1 MEGAEAAASLFGSD
15 DSLDPFATLGTEA
28 TETKVTQS
36 AEDLF
41 GASDTYAPS
50 EHLDMGFAAP
60 GAVGNVPNN
69 AGHQSTWLDAAQNQQ
84 YNSLQSPYSHSST
97 VNVTEHEPARGSFD
111 EPGQK
116 QGQQPVKSMV
126 ATTQSSYSHYA
137 ASPRP
142 PLPAYDTPASPS
154 PSTTSAFDPP
164 ASSFRPS
171 YSSYTPTTATQY
183 NSTAYASA
191 TPTFSSLP
199 PANVPARPT
208 SPTKPIERPKVSN
221 AYDPPFPMTKPRRAM
236 SRGPSVQPHNTFIST
251 SPPPA
256 LPPPPTLPP
265 PPRRTTPHSAYST
278 PAYSHPPPRPSLTP
292 DIGPLT
298 PPTSQSNYVAL
309 PDQRGHSNLHHP
321 PQPDA
326 HLGTNG
332 SQQYAPASYDNQL
345 HKNGSTSQPL
355 NFNGGL
361 LEEDVDPEAYA
372 GANGTISQAEG
383 LDWNSSSPFELSHE
397 SAAPV
402 APVLTSSPPPSSSQH
417 SSIRANGSASPH
429 IPYTQTFPT
438 DIDRRDETNGFHAPH
453 RQGQYSNTTSRTSP
467 SSDNIKHP
475 PVAAQSTAVDP
486 YRPGNI
492 HSSFS
497 PAVHGSPV
505 VAGGTPSFSPYL
517 PYSSAGLPRT
527 SSPAVDNSSGEKPP
541 VDLYRPNSSASVAR
555 APSPTRSSSGY
566 DSAYSSGHV
575 FKPPPPSQTYLGTA
589 KQAPLPPPP
598 YLPRGEPLRSRSMS
612 NGSALSSSSAD
623 AEDPYAPIRHNR
635 AQTSE
640 TDYGSAISRYDYP
653 NHEMPQTLGAPEMKP
668 PTHAPYAPSPSLM
681 GTNDPLGRSSARI
694 PIFSFGFGGKVV
706 SCFHGAATLNTGF
719 DVALS
724 SRNSTAIEIRLLNKI
739 IPESALDIS
748 VTFPGPLFSDPGSPT
763 TGLVRT
769 GASNQAKT
777 RKAKVTKYLTD
788 RVEEMNQGIG
798 YLHANSSERQQ
809 AAGKL
814 VLVKLLKVMVENDG
828 RLSGSPQ
835 IDATVRSALVP
846 QLDQVIGESTSDST
860 VISGFTPALESTAV
874 ASYTGV
880 SVTSV
885 RNEETISTSTLRSS
899 ALNKIQDFLLQGERK
914 KAYHYALDEK
924 LWAHAMVIASG
935 IDKDAWE
942 EVVNKFLRTELGVK
956 EDPSRNSLQVRG
968 SEALLPSVNGWEG
981 LRAAYRLYSGQG
993 VSSVQEMIPQNLL
1006 SRATGHVSLPL
1017 PVLPQMTP
1025 MTPNFTVPQV
1035 AAGSIPTDCLSK
1047 WAETVSMMLSP
1058 SINSDTSSALL
1069 AFGDH
1074 LLANQWVE
1082 AAHVCYLL
1090 SSQTAAGSTVLPPI
1104 GGIGHPTARLILAGS
1119 RSPQAWPNFHKDP
1132 DPVIF
1137 SEIIEFALS
1146 LASPTKGQEPFGGLP
1161 HLQAYR
1167 FIRAAT
1173 LAEFGYVQL
1182 ANRYCDAILA
1192 SVSRP
1197 SLYFNETLIEQLKG
1211 LSDRIGGVSLADKGG
1226 SWMSGKLSK
1235 PSLDTIGG
1243 WLEGRF
1249 TKLVTGDAEATT
1261 ATEED
1266 PSKVDDRSGNMG
1278 PFSQYSSISSAAPSA
1293 DPSPHSSVV
1302 NLPIPPG
1309 RTGSAMS
1316 THGYRPPDRAAS
1328 AMDTI
1333 RRKQS
1338 PPMPRISSASATTTM
1353 FAPSHS
1359 FGQALSDYKPLGTMN
1374 EVDVAT
1380 PKPSLDETDDD
1391 PNTQEVT
1398 WWGDG
1403 LSSRTPTATNFVKV
1417 TDAAVTSA
1425 DGFISL
1431 MDHTAF
1437 ALAPPPA
1444 STSRPPNNF
1453 PDQEGEEE
1461 DLGFGNSKSRD
1472 YKPVDD
1478 KNIESEEKKD
1488 QKSTPERPDP
1498 RPVAGSGSSGS
1509 WFGRW
1514 WKRGESS
1521 GPVKASL
1528 GEETSFYYDKELKR
1542 WVNKK
1547 AGADAAA
1554 KPAPPPP
1561 PPSRPATTSP
1571 GMYSGM
1577 YSGMSASPTD
1587 SSMNGRPPIRPAS
1600 AAESS
1605 TAPPNRRAIPRVRSN
1620 LVPTPEGDSGPPTP
1634 PSARLGP
1641 PPPSPMPGRPKSQG
1655 SKRPIRNRYVD
1666 VFSQDAPPA

>member
-1 MEGAEAAASLFGSD
+1 
-15 DSLDPFATLGTEA
+15 
-28 TETKVTQS
+28 
-36 AEDLF
+36 
-41 GASDTYAPS
+41 
-50 EHLDMGFAAP
+50 
-60 GAVGNVPNN
+60 
-69 AGHQSTWLDAAQNQQ
+69 
-84 YNSLQSPYSHSST
+84 
-97 VNVTEHEPARGSFD
+97 
-111 EPGQK
+111 
-116 QGQQPVKSMV
+116 
-126 ATTQSSYSHYA
+126 
-137 ASPRP
+137 
-142 PLPAYDTPASPS
+142 
-154 PSTTSAFDPP
+154 
-164 ASSFRPS
+164 
-171 YSSYTPTTATQY
+171 
-183 NSTAYASA
+183 
-191 TPTFSSLP
+191 
-199 PANVPARPT
+199 
-208 SPTKPIERPKVSN
+208 
-221 AYDPPFPMTKPRRAM
+221 
-236 SRGPSVQPHNTFIST
+236 
-251 SPPPA
+251 
-256 LPPPPTLPP
+256 
-265 PPRRTTPHSAYST
+265 
-278 PAYSHPPPRPSLTP
+278 
-292 DIGPLT
+292 
-298 PPTSQSNYVAL
+298 
-309 PDQRGHSNLHHP
+309 
-321 PQPDA
+321 
-326 HLGTNG
+326 
-332 SQQYAPASYDNQL
+332 
-345 HKNGSTSQPL
+345 
-355 NFNGGL
+355 
-361 LEEDVDPEAYA
+361 
-372 GANGTISQAEG
+372 
-383 LDWNSSSPFELSHE
+383 
-397 SAAPV
+397 
-402 APVLTSSPPPSSSQH
+402 
-417 SSIRANGSASPH
+417 
-429 IPYTQTFPT
+429 
-438 DIDRRDETNGFHAPH
+438 
-453 RQGQYSNTTSRTSP
+453 
-467 SSDNIKHP
+467 
-475 PVAAQSTAVDP
+475 
-486 YRPGNI
+486 
-492 HSSFS
+492 
-497 PAVHGSPV
+497 
-505 VAGGTPSFSPYL
+505 
-517 PYSSAGLPRT
+517 
-527 SSPAVDNSSGEKPP
+527 
-541 VDLYRPNSSASVAR
+541 
-555 APSPTRSSSGY
+555 
-566 DSAYSSGHV
+566 
-575 FKPPPPSQTYLGTA
+575 
-589 KQAPLPPPP
+589 
-598 YLPRGEPLRSRSMS
+598 MS
-612 NGSALSSSSAD
+612 NGSALSSSSTD
-623 AEDPYAPIRHNR
+623 AEDPYAPVRHTR

-640 TDYGSAISRYDYP
+640 TDYGTVISRYDYP

-668 PTHAPYAPSPSLM
+668 PTHTPYAPSPSLM

-694 PIFSFGFGGKVV
+694 PVFSFGFGGKVV

-724 SRNSTAIEIRLLNKI
+724 SRNSTAVEIRLLNKI
-739 IPESALDIS
+739 IPESALDTS

-769 GASNQAKT
+769 GVSNQAKT
-777 RKAKVTKYLTD
+777 RKAKVIKYLTD
-788 RVEEMNQGIG
+788 RAEEMNQGIG
-798 YLHANSSERQQ
+798 YLHANSSERRQ
-809 AAGKL
+809 ADGKL
-814 VLVKLLKVMVENDG
+814 VLLKLLKVMVENDG
-828 RLSGSPQ
+828 RISGS
-835 IDATVRSALVP
+835 
-846 QLDQVIGESTSDST
+846 ESTSDST
-860 VISGFTPALESTAV
+860 VTLGFTPALESTAV

-880 SVTSV
+880 SVPSP
-885 RNEETISTSTLRSS
+885 RNEETISTTTLRSS
-899 ALNKIQDFLLQGERK
+899 ALNKIQGFLLHGERK

-942 EVVNKFLRTELGVK
+942 EVVNEFLKTELGVK
-956 EDPSRNSLQVRG
+956 EDMSRNSLQVRG
-968 SEALLPSVNGWEG
+968 SEAMLPSVNGREG

-993 VSSVQEMIPQNLL
+993 ASSVQEMIPQNLL
-1006 SRATGHVSLPL
+1006 SRATGHVSLPV
-1017 PVLPQMTP
+1017 PALPQMTP

-1090 SSQTAAGSTVLPPI
+1090 SSQTPPASSTVLPPI

-1119 RSPQAWPNFHKDP
+1119 RSPQAWPNFHKDS

-1146 LASPTKGQEPFGGLP
+1146 LATPTKGQEPFGGLP

-1182 ANRYCDAILA
+1182 ANRYCEAILA
-1192 SVSRP
+1192 SMSRP
-1197 SLYFNETLIEQLKG
+1197 SPYFNETLIEQLKG
-1211 LSDRIGGVSLADKGG
+1211 LSDRIAGVSLVDKGG

-1249 TKLVTGDAEATT
+1249 TKLVTGDTEATV

-1302 NLPIPPG
+1302 NLPIAPG

-1338 PPMPRISSASATTTM
+1338 PPLPRISSASATTTM

-1359 FGQALSDYKPLGTMN
+1359 FGQAFSDYKPLGTMN

-1380 PKPSLDETDDD
+1380 PKPSSDEADDD

-1417 TDAAVTSA
+1417 DDAAVTSA

-1431 MDHTAF
+1431 MDNTAF

-1444 STSRPPNNF
+1444 TASRSPNNV
-1453 PDQEGEEE
+1453 PDEVDEEE
-1461 DLGFGNSKSRD
+1461 DLGFGNSKPKD
-1472 YKPVDD
+1472 KPFDD
-1478 KNIESEEKKD
+1478 KNAESEEKKE
-1488 QKSTPERPDP
+1488 QKTAAPERPGMFVL
-1498 RPVAGSGSSGS
+1498 RFTPVANSSGSSSGS

-1547 AGADAAA
+1547 VTAA

-1571 GMYSGM
+1571 GMYT
-1577 YSGMSASPTD
+1577 GMSPPTD
-1587 SSMNGRPPIRPAS
+1587 SMDGRPPVRPAS

-1620 LVPTPEGDSGPPTP
+1620 LVPTPEVEPGPPTP

-1666 VFSQDAPPA
+1666 VF

>member
-1 MEGAEAAASLFGSD
+1 
-15 DSLDPFATLGTEA
+15 
-28 TETKVTQS
+28 
-36 AEDLF
+36 
-41 GASDTYAPS
+41 
-50 EHLDMGFAAP
+50 
-60 GAVGNVPNN
+60 
-69 AGHQSTWLDAAQNQQ
+69 
-84 YNSLQSPYSHSST
+84 
-97 VNVTEHEPARGSFD
+97 
-111 EPGQK
+111 
-116 QGQQPVKSMV
+116 
-126 ATTQSSYSHYA
+126 
-137 ASPRP
+137 
-142 PLPAYDTPASPS
+142 
-154 PSTTSAFDPP
+154 
-164 ASSFRPS
+164 
-171 YSSYTPTTATQY
+171 
-183 NSTAYASA
+183 
-191 TPTFSSLP
+191 
-199 PANVPARPT
+199 
-208 SPTKPIERPKVSN
+208 
-221 AYDPPFPMTKPRRAM
+221 
-236 SRGPSVQPHNTFIST
+236 
-251 SPPPA
+251 
-256 LPPPPTLPP
+256 
-265 PPRRTTPHSAYST
+265 
-278 PAYSHPPPRPSLTP
+278 
-292 DIGPLT
+292 
-298 PPTSQSNYVAL
+298 
-309 PDQRGHSNLHHP
+309 
-321 PQPDA
+321 
-326 HLGTNG
+326 
-332 SQQYAPASYDNQL
+332 
-345 HKNGSTSQPL
+345 
-355 NFNGGL
+355 
-361 LEEDVDPEAYA
+361 
-372 GANGTISQAEG
+372 
-383 LDWNSSSPFELSHE
+383 
-397 SAAPV
+397 
-402 APVLTSSPPPSSSQH
+402 
-417 SSIRANGSASPH
+417 
-429 IPYTQTFPT
+429 
-438 DIDRRDETNGFHAPH
+438 
-453 RQGQYSNTTSRTSP
+453 
-467 SSDNIKHP
+467 
-475 PVAAQSTAVDP
+475 
-486 YRPGNI
+486 
-492 HSSFS
+492 
-497 PAVHGSPV
+497 
-505 VAGGTPSFSPYL
+505 
-517 PYSSAGLPRT
+517 
-527 SSPAVDNSSGEKPP
+527 
-541 VDLYRPNSSASVAR
+541 
-555 APSPTRSSSGY
+555 
-566 DSAYSSGHV
+566 
-575 FKPPPPSQTYLGTA
+575 
-589 KQAPLPPPP
+589 
-598 YLPRGEPLRSRSMS
+598 MS

-623 AEDPYAPIRHNR
+623 TEDPYAPIRHTR

-653 NHEMPQTLGAPEMKP
+653 NHEMPQNLGAPEIKP
-668 PTHAPYAPSPSLM
+668 PTHTPYAPSPSLM
-681 GTNDPLGRSSARI
+681 GTNDPLGRSSARM
-694 PIFSFGFGGKVV
+694 PVFSFGFGGKVV

-724 SRNSTAIEIRLLNKI
+724 SRNSTAVEIRLLNKI
-739 IPESALDIS
+739 IPESALDTS

-769 GASNQAKT
+769 GASNQTKT
-777 RKAKVTKYLTD
+777 RKAKIIKYLTD
-788 RVEEMNQGIG
+788 RAEEMNQGIG
-798 YLHANSSERQQ
+798 YLHANSPERRQ
-809 AAGKL
+809 ADGKL

-828 RLSGSPQ
+828 RISGSPQ
-835 IDATVRSALVP
+835 IDATVRSALVS
-846 QLDQVIGESTSDST
+846 QLYQTISESTSDST
-860 VISGFTPALESTAV
+860 VTSGFTPALESTAA
-874 ASYTGV
+874 ASYTSV
-880 SVTSV
+880 SVAPV
-885 RNEETISTSTLRSS
+885 RNEETISTTTLRSS
-899 ALNKIQDFLLQGERK
+899 ALNKIQDFLLHGERK

-942 EVVNKFLRTELGVK
+942 EVVNEFLRTELGVK

-993 VSSVQEMIPQNLL
+993 ASSAVQEMIPQNLL
-1006 SRATGHVSLPL
+1006 SRATGHVSLPV
-1017 PVLPQMTP
+1017 PALPQMTP

-1090 SSQTAAGSTVLPPI
+1090 SSQTPPAGSTVLPPI

-1146 LASPTKGQEPFGGLP
+1146 LATPNKGQEPFGGLP

-1182 ANRYCDAILA
+1182 ANRYCEAILA

-1197 SLYFNETLIEQLKG
+1197 SPYFNETLIEQLKG
-1211 LSDRIGGVSLADKGG
+1211 LSDRIAGVSLVDKSG

-1249 TKLVTGDAEATT
+1249 TKLVTGDAEATA

-1266 PSKVDDRSGNMG
+1266 PSKIDDRSGNMG

-1302 NLPIPPG
+1302 NLPITPG

-1338 PPMPRISSASATTTM
+1338 PPMPRISSASATTTV

-1359 FGQALSDYKPLGTMN
+1359 FGQVLSDYKPLGTMN
-1374 EVDVAT
+1374 EADIAT
-1380 PKPSLDETDDD
+1380 PKPSFDETDDD

-1417 TDAAVTSA
+1417 NDAAVTSA

-1431 MDHTAF
+1431 MDNTAF

-1444 STSRPPNNF
+1444 TASRPSHNVPNEE
-1453 PDQEGEEE
+1453 DEEE
-1461 DLGFGNSKSRD
+1461 DLGFGNSKPKD
-1472 YKPVDD
+1472 QPFDD
-1478 KNIESEEKKD
+1478 KHTESEEKKEH
-1488 QKSTPERPDP
+1488 KTATPERPGMFP
-1498 RPVAGSGSSGS
+1498 KPVANSSGSSSGS

-1547 AGADAAA
+1547 AGADVAA
-1554 KPAPPPP
+1554 KPAPLPP

-1571 GMYSGM
+1571 GTS
-1577 YSGMSASPTD
+1577 SPTY
-1587 SSMNGRPPIRPAS
+1587 SMNGQPPVRPAS

-1620 LVPTPEGDSGPPTP
+1620 LVPTPEVEPGPPTP

-1666 VFSQDAPPA
+1666 VFSQGATPT